1 MPVKVGLESTLR
13 ARRSARTVGFAAA
26 ITATLPLV
34 LTACAP
40 VADAEVYAAQL
51 HASAD
56 ADILTIPTAR
66 VYQVTETNVMTPI
79 SGALGRA
86 LDHPVKSTGS
96 LVLKDGVITEA
107 HIGLHLGSYPE
118 AVFELTEPAVLRR
131 EGSSKSTVRAIGTV
145 SVDGLLRH
153 DISVELTPTVLTQ
166 ESVEFDVQFAVPDNP
181 FLVGRSIPLDQ
192 LSAHLVLDAQE

>member
-1 MPVKVGLESTLR
+1 M
-13 ARRSARTVGFAAA
+13 RTVGFAAA
-26 ITATLPLV
+26 VTVTLPML
-34 LTACAP
+34 LTACSP
-40 VADAEVYAAQL
+40 IADTEVYAAQL

-56 ADILTIPTAR
+56 ADILAIPTAR
-66 VYQVTETNVMTPI
+66 VYEVAETSVVAPV

-86 LDHPVKSTGS
+86 LDHQVESAGS

-107 HIGLHLGSYPE
+107 HIGLHFGSYPE

-131 EGSSKSTVRAIGTV
+131 EGSSKRTVRAIGTV
-145 SVDGLLRH
+145 SVDGMLRH
-153 DISVELTPTVLTQ
+153 DISVQLTPTVLTQ

-192 LSAHLVLDAQE
+192 LSAHLVLDAQQ